1 MHDIDRTVLE
11 TELESDGLEVDESE
25 LSDDTELFEATDLES
40 PFDDVEE
47 MEMALELLSVSSD
60 EELEQF
66 LGKLLKGAWR
76 GIGKVGKTIRRVAR
90 PLGGV
95 LKAVAKKALP
105 VVGGALGSFVPI
117 PGVGTAIGTAA
128 GSLVSNALEAELE
141 EFDSE
146 DREIEGARRLVRV
159 VGGAARQA
167 ALTRPDV
174 DPVAAARAAT
184 MAAAR
189 RHLPQLSQVPTS
201 QQPTG
206 LPGISHSGRW
216 VRRGRKICLL
226 GA

>member
-25 LSDDTELFEATDLES
+25 LSDDTGFFEATDLES

-47 MEMALELLSVSSD
+47 MELALELLSVSSD
-60 EELEQF
+60 EELEQL

-76 GIGKVGKTIRRVAR
+76 GIGKVGGTIRRVVR

-117 PGVGTAIGTAA
+117 PGVGTAVGTAV
-128 GSLVSNALEAELE
+128 GSLVSKALEAELE

-167 ALTRPDV
+167 ALTRSDV

-189 RHLPQLSQVPTS
+189 HYLPQLSQVSTS
-201 QQPTG
+201 LQPTG

-216 VRRGRKICLL
+216 VRRGRKIYLL

>member
-1 MHDIDRTVLE
+1 MLR
-11 TELESDGLEVDESE
+11 
-25 LSDDTELFEATDLES
+25 A
-40 PFDDVEE
+40 
-47 MEMALELLSVSSD
+47 
-60 EELEQF
+60 
-66 LGKLLKGAWR
+66 
-76 GIGKVGKTIRRVAR
+76 VGPLIR
-90 PLGGV
+90 
-95 LKAVAKKALP
+95 KALKTVP
-105 VVGGALGSFVPI
+105 RKPPEWSGAPLK
-117 PGVGTAIGTAA
+117 
-128 GSLVSNALEAELE
+128 

-189 RHLPQLSQVPTS
+189 HHLPQLSQVSTS
-201 QQPTG
+201 LQPTG

-216 VRRGRKICLL
+216 VRRGRKIILL